1 MLKPFMYYGSQLVS
15 IRYPSSIMGIIIYCK
30 GRMKLPLTPDGQWPR
45 IVKVVLVHSYGSQ
58 NNDKVKE
65 PVYEVAVLP

>member
-1 MLKPFMYYGSQLVS
+1 MKVNQHEPTGHE
-15 IRYPSSIMGIIIYCK
+15 RGA
-30 GRMKLPLTPDGQWPR
+30 GRGDPNEQWPR

-65 PVYEVAVLP
+65 PEPKG